1 VRSIKY
7 IIAALGPVL
16 LAWTLGIVNL
26 PESTYFLDYSRGGSE
41 LLDLS
46 DELKKEVKVLVGK
59 NNDTKEKLSLYNVH
73 FINKG
78 TKHLGKIKVSFAVED
93 KDGTELIAST
103 LQGPENYPKGSISRV
118 PSNKNEIAFL
128 IDYINRSGDQA
139 RNYFTASFLFSGSAP
154 ETITPISNEKGIEF
168 RPASE
173 NTRDEWIVGTT
184 FTVGFVLY
192 IWFLW
197 FINKKS
203 NIKLEEKDTN
213 YKANLKD
220 YFAENL
226 GMESEDSIKYI
237 NEIET
242 IRDRVYK
249 PPGVI
254 KKFIRKMVEEP

>member
-1 VRSIKY
+1 MRSIKY

-16 LAWTLGIVNL
+16 LAWILGIVNL

-59 NNDTKEKLSLYNVH
+59 SNDTKEKLSLYNVH

-78 TKHLGKIKVSFAVED
+78 TKHLGKIKVSFAIED

-103 LQGPENYPKGSISRV
+103 LQGPENYPKGSISRAS
-118 PSNKNEIAFL
+118 SNKNEIAFV
-128 IDYINRSGDQA
+128 IDYINRSGSQA

-154 ETITPISNEKGIEF
+154 EAITPISNEKGIEF

-173 NTRDEWIVGTT
+173 NTRDEWIVGIT
-184 FTVGFVLY
+184 FTVGLVLY

-203 NIKLEEKDTN
+203 NIKLEEKNNN
-213 YKANLKD
+213 YKAKLKD
-220 YFAENL
+220 YFSEEL
-226 GMESEDSIKYI
+226 GMASEDSIRYI
-237 NEIET
+237 NEIEA
-242 IRDRVYK
+242 IRDKVYK

>member
-1 VRSIKY
+1 MRSIKY

-16 LAWTLGIVNL
+16 LAWVLGIVNL

-41 LLDLS
+41 LLNLS

-59 NNDTKEKLSLYNVH
+59 NNDKKEKLSLYNVH

-78 TKHLGKIKVSFAVED
+78 TKHLGKTKISFVIDD

-118 PSNKNEIAFL
+118 PGNKSEISFVV
-128 IDYINRSGDQA
+128 DYINRSGNQA

-154 ETITPISNEKGIEF
+154 ETVTPISNEKGIEF

-173 NTRDEWIVGTT
+173 NTRDEWIVGTI
-184 FTVGFVLY
+184 FTIGLVLY

-197 FINKKS
+197 FVNKKS
-203 NIKLEEKDTN
+203 NIKLEEKN
-213 YKANLKD
+213 NKYKAKLND
-220 YFAENL
+220 YFAEKL
-226 GMESEDSIKYI
+226 GVESKDSIKYI
-237 NEIET
+237 NEIEA
-242 IRDRVYK
+242 IRDSVYK
-249 PPGVI
+249 PPGAI